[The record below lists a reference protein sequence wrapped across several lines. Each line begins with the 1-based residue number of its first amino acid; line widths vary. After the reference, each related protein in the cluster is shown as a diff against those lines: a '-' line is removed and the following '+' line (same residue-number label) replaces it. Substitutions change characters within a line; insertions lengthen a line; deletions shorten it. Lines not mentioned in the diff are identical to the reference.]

1 MKNIAIVSELRAGTR
16 SREIND
22 TPLVDLKTTLVNK
35 VTAGIK
41 KIQATLEKNSLR
53 HISVKSVISY
63 DIPSFEA
70 GNSRQIS
77 DINFAYQMWFS
88 NRKNS

>member
-1 MKNIAIVSELRAGTR
+1 MKNIAIVSELRAEIR
-16 SREIND
+16 SRETND

-41 KIQATLEKNSLR
+41 KIQAILEENSLR
-53 HISVKSVISY
+53 QISVISY
-63 DIPSFEA
+63 DIPSFEV

-77 DINFAYQMWFS
+77 DINFAHQIWFS